1 MNCRRVNDL
10 IAPYVDE
17 RLTGQQMLEV
27 RRHLDNC
34 PSCSREHL
42 EQRQAK
48 IMMRRLA
55 MKKPDAIFETRLYA
69 QIEVERQSSVLA
81 LSFPNIPFMQ
91 GRGRRMAYAF
101 ALSCV
106 TVLSLAHATSQ
117 NMAKEDAPSRPVAM
131 DAEMSNGILTD
142 LEGQNITNAFR
153 GSSTT
158 PLQAAF
164 FGVRRPS
171 QPRPRRTYDLVG
183 GFSAPVSMYSSATS
197 FAVYST
203 H

>member
-1 MNCRRVNDL
+1 VNCRRVNDL

-42 EQRQAK
+42 AQRQVK
-48 IMMRRLA
+48 IMLRTVA
-55 MKKPDAIFETRLYA
+55 MKKPGTMFEARLYS
-69 QIEVERQSSVLA
+69 QIATERQSTALA
-81 LSFPNIPFMQ
+81 VAFPTFTMMN
-91 GRGRRMAYAF
+91 GRGRRMAYAV

-117 NMAKEDAPSRPVAM
+117 KMAMDGAPMRPVQM
-131 DAEMSNGILTD
+131 DAELSNGILTD

-153 GSSTT
+153 KSTT
-158 PLQAAF
+158 LPLQSAF
-164 FGVRRPS
+164 FGVRRMEQS
-171 QPRPRRTYDLVG
+171 RPRRMYDLVG
-183 GFSAPVSMYSSATS
+183 GFPSSMNMYGNTAT
-197 FAVYST
+197 FATYST

>member
-1 MNCRRVNDL
+1 VNCRRVNDL

-42 EQRQAK
+42 AQRQVK
-48 IMMRRLA
+48 IMLRTVA
-55 MKKPDAIFETRLYA
+55 MKKPGATFETRLYS
-69 QIEVERQSSVLA
+69 QIATERQSSALA
-81 LSFPNIPFMQ
+81 IAFPTFMN
-91 GRGRRMAYAF
+91 GRGRRMVYAM

-117 NMAKEDAPSRPVAM
+117 KMAMDGASIRPVQM
-131 DAEMSNGILTD
+131 DAELSNGILTD

-153 GSSTT
+153 ESSYL
-158 PLQAAF
+158 PAF
-164 FGVRRPS
+164 FGVHRM
-171 QPRPRRTYDLVG
+171 QQTRPRNTYDLVG
-183 GFSAPVSMYSSATS
+183 GYSSSMNMYSNTAT
-197 FAVYST
+197 FATYTSN
-203 H
+203 